1 MFYFIK
7 LGKKLEFENKRE
19 KIFFNV
25 LLYIK
30 LGKRLEFE
38 NKRKFFEFL
47 MFHFIKLGKKLEFE
61 NKRFFFFLN
70 FNVLLYKVRKKVNI

>member
-1 MFYFIK
+1 M
-7 LGKKLEFENKRE
+7 
-19 KIFFNV
+19 

-30 LGKRLEFE
+30 LGKKLEFE

-61 NKRFFFFLN
+61 NKRFFFN
-70 FNVLLYKVRKKVNI
+70 FNVLLY

>member
-30 LGKRLEFE
+30 LGK
-38 NKRKFFEFL
+38 
-47 MFHFIKLGKKLEFE
+47 KLEFE
-61 NKRFFFFLN
+61 NKHFFFF
-70 FNVLLYKVRKKVNI
+70 FENVLLFFEFERKQ

>member
-7 LGKKLEFENKRE
+7 LGKNLEFENKRE

-30 LGKRLEFE
+30 LGK
-38 NKRKFFEFL
+38 
-47 MFHFIKLGKKLEFE
+47 KLEFE
-61 NKRFFFFLN
+61 NKRVFFFLN
-70 FNVLLYKVRKKVNI
+70 YNVLLYKVRKKVRI

>member
-7 LGKKLEFENKRE
+7 LGKKLEFEKKRA

-30 LGKRLEFE
+30 LGKKLEFE
-38 NKRKFFEFL
+38 NKRKF
-47 MFHFIKLGKKLEFE
+47 
-61 NKRFFFFLN
+61 LN
-70 FNVLLYKVRKKVNI
+70 F